1 MEKVKLTQEQV
12 TALEK
17 AINDYGIDTTM
28 NDHSPHNWG
37 GFLTP
42 LNELKTHQMA
52 RALYIGYEVEET
64 IKIGDWVVKGYEGNR
79 GEVIGKVEG
88 ITESTYGIEELH
100 GIWSNFLKYKTIIAY
115 EGDIRHATPE
125 EIAEEKQRRWWA
137 KHDREVWELK
147 EGDVIK
153 GTFGQVREVCRVDE
167 AGTNVTLPNY
177 TAFSKEELSGWVVVC
192 FAEDRKDLEGE
203 NE

>member
-1 MEKVKLTQEQV
+1 MEKVKLTQEQ
-12 TALEK
+12 AEMIKKHREADNLEMLLRK
-17 AINDYGIDTTM
+17 HRMSGCLTYIDELTTQQVV
-28 NDHSPHNWG
+28 DAY
-37 GFLTP
+37 FD
-42 LNELKTHQMA
+42 
-52 RALYIGYEVEET
+52 GYKVDPDFEV
-64 IKIGDWVVKGYEGNR
+64 GDWVVYDNGVRCG
-79 GEVIGKVEG
+79 
-88 ITESTYGIEELH
+88 
-100 GIWSNFLKYKTIIAY
+100 YKTNQIKDVDEQKAY
-115 EGDIRHATPE
+115 FDEGRAMHLTRLRHATPE

-192 FAEDRKDLEGE
+192 FAEDRKDLEA
-203 NE
+203 

>member
-1 MEKVKLTQEQV
+1 MEKVKLTKEQV

-37 GFLTP
+37 GCLSP

-64 IKIGDWVVKGYEGNR
+64 YKVGDLVVHIPTGIIGEISHVNGNW
-79 GEVIGKVEG
+79 I
-88 ITESTYGIEELH
+88 
-100 GIWSNFLKYKTIIAY
+100 NFFHSDEQKAVNISVNDL
-115 EGDIRHATPE
+115 RHATPE

-137 KHDREVWELK
+137 KHGRDVYEFKSGDLIDHEHYVVEVMEVRSDMLRVEINAAVGTITK
-147 EGDVIK
+147 EYYDLIKVI
-153 GTFGQVREVCRVDE
+153 
-167 AGTNVTLPNY
+167 
-177 TAFSKEELSGWVVVC
+177 C
-192 FAEDRKDLEGE
+192 FAEDRKDMEGE

>member
-1 MEKVKLTQEQV
+1 MEKVKLTQEQA

-37 GFLTP
+37 GFLSP

-64 IKIGDWVVKGYEGNR
+64 FEVGDWVVHIPTGIIGEISHVNGNWISFFHSD
-79 GEVIGKVEG
+79 EQKAVNISVND
-88 ITESTYGIEELH
+88 L
-100 GIWSNFLKYKTIIAY
+100 
-115 EGDIRHATPE
+115 RHATPE

-137 KHDREVWELK
+137 KHGRDVWELK
-147 EGDVIK
+147 MGDVIQ
-153 GTFGQVREVCRVDE
+153 GTFGQIREVCRVNGLGE
-167 AGTNVTLPNY
+167 YVTLPNY
-177 TAFSKEELSGWVVVC
+177 AAFSKKELAEWKVIC
-192 FAEDRKDLEGE
+192 FIEDRKDLEGE